1 MKEEFTITTG
11 KEMNKFTQ
19 DIRNLIQDNID
30 DNLAEIKKMVSKSG

>member
-1 MKEEFTITTG
+1 
-11 KEMNKFTQ
+11 MNKFTQ